1 MILVDTQVA
10 YWSMAGVGSIGR
22 RALSSLEAAPQRFV
36 SSVSHVEFVIK
47 QMRGTLQLPDDL
59 PARLAEIGF
68 DSLPFTEVHAHR
80 MSMFPSLAGHDPFD
94 RMLVAQARSENLEL
108 LTSDRVLLSLG
119 FPCPRIAS
127 MPM

>member
-10 YWSMAGVGSIGR
+10 YWSMAGVGSVGR
-22 RALSSLEAAPQRFV
+22 QALAALEAAPQRFV

-47 QMRGTLQLPDDL
+47 QMRGKLRLPDDL

-68 DSLPFTEVHAHR
+68 EALPFTEVHAHG

-119 FPCPRIAS
+119 FPWIRDATR
-127 MPM
+127 